1 MSVFSKL
8 FNKKHQ
14 QKALSSR
21 EKVLQEVERLRLSKA
36 KSQAM
41 AVLEVAFRKQEITAF
56 DYESEKTLL
65 LNEFD

>member
-1 MSVFSKL
+1 MNFISKL
-8 FNKKHQ
+8 FKKKSP
-14 QKALSSR
+14 QKSLSSR
-21 EKVLQEVERLRLSKA
+21 EKILQEVERLRLSKA

-41 AVLEVAFRKQEITAF
+41 AVLEVAFRKKEITAF